1 MSVEN
6 SNLNF
11 LKLEAENDAQLIED
25 LVLEQL
31 DLQSSIS
38 PFETA
43 NIDGMLLKSF
53 RSILHIPT
61 YQDLLK
67 NNIEQTKAL
76 SKIINS
82 DKNNIVNYIRKLLSM
97 DYKGKFI
104 FSYKNLSLITNTEI
118 MNKLY

>member
-1 MSVEN
+1 MSVED

-11 LKLEAENDAQLIED
+11 LKIDTENDAQLIED
-25 LVLEQL
+25 LILEQL

-67 NNIEQTKAL
+67 NDIEQVKSL

-82 DKNNIVNYIRKLLSM
+82 DKNNIINFIKKILSI
-97 DYKGKFI
+97 DFKGKFI
-104 FSYKNLSLITNTEI
+104 FSYKNLIMIINILIYI
-118 MNKLY
+118 FV